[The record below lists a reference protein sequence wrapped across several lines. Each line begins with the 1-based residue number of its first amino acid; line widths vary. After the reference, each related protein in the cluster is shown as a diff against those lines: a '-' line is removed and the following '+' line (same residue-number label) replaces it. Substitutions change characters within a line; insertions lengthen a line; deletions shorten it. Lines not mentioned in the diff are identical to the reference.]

1 MKIKINNYT
10 IDNKKCK
17 ASKWVQRKTFKVGKT
32 LNDLSKCN
40 LGQAMLVYS
49 CIYFNSHQ

>member
-17 ASKWVQRKTFKVGKT
+17 ASKWVQRKT